1 MDLIC
6 RESDECNHAIESF
19 PYTEMHV
26 LESVED
32 MDKPFNE
39 VKPLAEGIFHK
50 LSWKGVSGPI
60 RMICHV
66 CLCSDI

>member
-1 MDLIC
+1 
-6 RESDECNHAIESF
+6 
-19 PYTEMHV
+19 MHV

-50 LSWKGVSGPI
+50 LSWKRCFRPYTDDMS
-60 RMICHV
+60 RMSLFGYIIDK
-66 CLCSDI
+66 L